1 MDIHREI
8 AGSVEYINRTLAP
21 EKKHTRIFFWTGD
34 GLADGEA
41 LALTRLLGLENMN
54 GGGAT
59 ISDAERTMTRVP
71 PLGYKINDHVQV
83 YAPIASEHFYTNNWQ
98 GPFYGFNRVIE
109 TMRLTDSPRR
119 LKPMHIHYHFYSGSK
134 IASVN
139 ALKSVYDWSLTQ
151 EHRAIWV
158 SEYGKKVNEFHNAT
172 LSRRTGWGLGY
183 QRIEYVAHLTFADL
197 VKMARS
203 GKVKRGSGISRYASR
218 ALSASRARS
227 WSSAAVYDAEAALI
241 ALSVAQQWVYRGM
254 ADDR

>member
-21 EKKHTRIFFWTGD
+21 EKKHARIFFWTGD

-83 YAPIASEHFYTNNWQ
+83 YAPIASEHVYTNNWQ

-172 LSRRTGWGLGY
+172 LSRRMDGGWEIRGLNT
-183 QRIEYVAHLTFADL
+183 VAHLTFADL
-197 VKMARS
+197 LKMARP
-203 GKVKRGSGISRYASR
+203 GKVKGGSRISGYTSGT
-218 ALSASRARS
+218 LSASRARS
-227 WSSAAVYDAEAALI
+227 WSSAVVYDSAASPI
-241 ALSVAQQWVYRGM
+241 ALSAAQQWVYRGM